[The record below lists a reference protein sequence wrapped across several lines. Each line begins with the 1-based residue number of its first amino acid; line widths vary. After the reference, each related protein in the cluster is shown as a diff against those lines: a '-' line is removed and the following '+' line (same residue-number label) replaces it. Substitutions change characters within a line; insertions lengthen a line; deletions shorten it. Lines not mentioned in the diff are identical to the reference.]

1 MVKLY
6 PLFYRQKDRA
16 IAILVKWLA
25 IQPHHLKGLAA
36 TFCHSEESNLAPAS
50 TFVYTTCFCYAPLH
64 HMTMGICNFPRVN
77 CCAPINSFF
86 LFCCFF
92 LLTAIVSILASQ
104 LVPLDLPRIELGLPC
119 FPLWALTRSLP
130 LADKP
135 ICFSLP
141 YFNIITVLKNFFKT
155 KFTILKFIHLL

>member
-1 MVKLY
+1 MVKLH

-16 IAILVKWLA
+16 IAILVNG
-25 IQPHHLKGLAA
+25 QQSRPHHLKGLAA
-36 TFCHSEESNLAPAS
+36 TFCHGEESNLTPAS

-64 HMTMGICNFPRVN
+64 HMTMGICNFPRAN

-86 LFCCFF
+86 YFVASFYDRD
-92 LLTAIVSILASQ
+92 VSFLASQ

-135 ICFSLP
+135 NFIKQSKQLVFRCLT
-141 YFNIITVLKNFFKT
+141 IIL
-155 KFTILKFIHLL
+155 